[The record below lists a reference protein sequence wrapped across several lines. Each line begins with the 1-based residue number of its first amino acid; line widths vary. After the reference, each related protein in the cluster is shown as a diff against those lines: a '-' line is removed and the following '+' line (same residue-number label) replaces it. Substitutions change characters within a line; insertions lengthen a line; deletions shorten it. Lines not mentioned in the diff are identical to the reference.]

1 MRTPRRPIRGR
12 DASGSV
18 GTQLRGGLRRTTAVP
33 WIEAARACPRRH
45 QCDRAATRRSKR
57 AGTGS
62 QPLPQPPALR
72 IVTRSRP
79 VLCLPRPAD
88 HGPESVWRDAEGSV
102 RAKPGG
108 LYQASAGSTGM
119 RMGLAGRPC
128 ARSIMRMG
136 LVGRPCARS
145 IMRTGLVGRPC
156 AESIRHQTAFQ
167 LCKGPGLCRL
177 VLPNGFRMPLSCAP
191 GLTPAGRIA
200 GPRRG
205 YAASAPIKWRPG
217 GVENRDLS
225 NMERL
230 RLRFH
235 FFETHLRADGH
246 SS

>member
-12 DASGSV
+12 DSSGSV
-18 GTQLRGGLRRTTAVP
+18 GTQLRGGSRRTTGVP

-79 VLCLPRPAD
+79 VLCLPCPAD

-102 RAKPGG
+102 RAEPGG
-108 LYQASAGSTGM
+108 LYQAYAGSTGM
-119 RMGLAGRPC
+119 RMGLVGRPC

-136 LVGRPCARS
+136 LVGRPCA
-145 IMRTGLVGRPC
+145 
-156 AESIRHQTAFQ
+156 ESIRHQTAFQ
-167 LCKGPGLCRL
+167 PCKGPGLCRL

-191 GLTPAGRIA
+191 GLAPGGRIA
-200 GPRRG
+200 GPGRG
-205 YAASAPIKWRPG
+205 YAASAPITRRPG

-230 RLRFH
+230 RLRLH